1 MLDAFRHFVLI
12 VEHRTFTAAARHA
25 HLSQPAL
32 TASIQRLEERA
43 GARLFHRGRRGASLT
58 AEGEALLPR
67 ARAALSAVEDGLRAV
82 AEVSRLDTGRVAV
95 GAGATV
101 CTYLLP
107 PILARLVHLHP
118 GVRYEVRESTTDD
131 ALDGLEKGELDLAI
145 VSDGRGEHFRD
156 DALIWIG
163 LPGSAVGSAPVVT
176 LNPGT
181 TTRAHLDRLYPE
193 ADIVMELN
201 SIAAVKGNVRAG
213 VGIALL
219 SRAAVDRELS
229 DGTFALLPHA
239 HTPVH
244 RTFSLV
250 HRGVSRLP
258 PATAALRRLMLE
270 QEL

>member
-1 MLDAFRHFVLI
+1 MLDSFRHFVLI
-12 VEHRTFTAAARHA
+12 VEHGTFTAAARHA

-82 AEVSRLDTGRVAV
+82 AEVSRLDTGRVV
-95 GAGATV
+95 LGGGATV

-107 PILARLVHLHP
+107 PILADLARAHP
-118 GVRYEVRESTTDD
+118 GVRYELRESTTDE
-131 ALDGLEKGELDLAI
+131 ALEALEKGELDLVI
-145 VSDGRGEHFRD
+145 VSDGRGERWRED
-156 DALIWIG
+156 ELIW
-163 LPGSAVGSAPVVT
+163 VGTESGPVEDSPVVT
-176 LNPGT
+176 LRERT
-181 TTRAHLDRLYPE
+181 TTRAHLDRLFPN

-201 SIAAVKGNVRAG
+201 SIAGVKGNVRAG

-219 SRAAVDRELS
+219 SRAAVERELA
-229 DGTFALLPHA
+229 DGTFVELPHR
-239 HTPVH
+239 HTPIR

-250 HRGVSRLP
+250 HRGLERLP
-258 PATAALRRLMLE
+258 PATAALRRMMLAE
-270 QEL
+270 R

>member
-1 MLDAFRHFVLI
+1 MLDAFRHFVLV
-12 VEHRTFTAAARHA
+12 VEHGTFTAAAKHA

-32 TASIQRLEERA
+32 SASIQRLEERA

-82 AEVSRLDTGRVAV
+82 AEVSRLDTGRVV
-95 GAGATV
+95 LGGGATV

-107 PILARLVHLHP
+107 PILAKLSEAHP
-118 GVRYEVRESTTDD
+118 GIRYELRESTTDE
-131 ALDGLEKGELDLAI
+131 ALDALEKGELDLAI
-145 VSDGRGEHFRD
+145 VSGDRGEHWRD
-156 DALIWIG
+156 DEMIW
-163 LPGSAVGSAPVVT
+163 VGPPRPTSVGDGPVIT
-176 LNPGT
+176 LRHGT
-181 TTRAHLDRLYPE
+181 TTRAHLDRLYPG

-201 SIAAVKGNVRAG
+201 SIAGVKGNVRAG

-219 SRAAVDRELS
+219 SRAAVERELA
-229 DGTFALLPHA
+229 DGTFVELADA

-250 HRGVSRLP
+250 HRGVDRLP
-258 PATAALRRLMLE
+258 PATAALRRMMLE
-270 QEL
+270 DA